1 MVGISL
7 MLNIKRVGGNK
18 MAKEQKKTLME
29 FMAEERS
36 LSRWLLV
43 VVALFGAFWGA
54 ILALMITYLGL
65 VG

>member
-1 MVGISL
+1 